1 MQRLQTWSTPMDSNI
16 APQLPLTL
24 RRVTLFVITLV
35 VGIVMGSA
43 LIASWNEPQVASR
56 LELYQTDLLL
66 RTTAWDGG
74 GLSDEQ
80 AAMVRQN
87 LLGDQPLQDAQKT
100 YDSVRTTALKT
111 IEDNTAGTIT
121 AAPSPRLQAALT
133 EQSELLDLLDLRLG
147 ILNAEKTLKEKCN
160 G

>member
-1 MQRLQTWSTPMDSNI
+1 M
-16 APQLPLTL
+16 
-24 RRVTLFVITLV
+24 
-35 VGIVMGSA
+35 VGIVMGSS

-80 AAMVRQN
+80 AMLVRQN
-87 LLGDQPLQDAQKT
+87 LLGDHPLQDAQKT

-121 AAPSPRLQAALT
+121 AAP
-133 EQSELLDLLDLRLG
+133 
-147 ILNAEKTLKEKCN
+147 
-160 G
+160 